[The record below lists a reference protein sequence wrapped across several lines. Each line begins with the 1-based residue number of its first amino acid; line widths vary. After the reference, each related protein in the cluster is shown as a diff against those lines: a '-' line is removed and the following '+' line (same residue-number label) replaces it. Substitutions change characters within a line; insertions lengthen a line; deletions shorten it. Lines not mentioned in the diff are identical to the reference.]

1 MTHSFHLKVDFY
13 ANRYVGTNLSNPS
26 FADISRTMGAEGI
39 RVTKPEEVGPALTS
53 LINSG
58 KPGVLEIVVSQVN
71 KIKCHGN
78 KHFCRLFKFLILVNY
93 YTHHLFN
100 FF

>member
-1 MTHSFHLKVDFY
+1 MTVSFHLQVDFY

-71 KIKCHGN
+71 KINVTEINIFEGCLN
-78 KHFCRLFKFLILVNY
+78 SMQIPLIK
-93 YTHHLFN
+93 
-100 FF
+100 